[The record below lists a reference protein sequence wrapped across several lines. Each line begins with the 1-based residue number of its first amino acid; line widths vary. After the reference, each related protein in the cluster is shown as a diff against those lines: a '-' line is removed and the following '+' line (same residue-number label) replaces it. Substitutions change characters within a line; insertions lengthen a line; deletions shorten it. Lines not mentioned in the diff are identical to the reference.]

1 MEEYNPPNPG
11 YDPSTWKQKLEF
23 QRNSFRVEEKEPY
36 RKQPVCMD
44 TKIFMVPFM
53 AKCCAI
59 PWKIPRERIQIL
71 YARYRYQMRE
81 LKYIE
86 DCFVE
91 RMNAGKMNLP
101 ASPLPSFPG
110 QDQRLLNKPE
120 QYTDKGGRFTIPQEE
135 SPQWEARLVTSRDSQ
150 QKALLQLLEDPNLHP
165 KPPKQSEVE
174 KKFTKIL
181 EQIAAE
187 QR

>member
-23 QRNSFRVEEKEPY
+23 QRNSFRLEEKEPY
-36 RKQPVCMD
+36 REQPVCMD

-53 AKCCAI
+53 AICCAI

-101 ASPLPSFPG
+101 ASPLPSFRG
-110 QDQRLLNKPE
+110 RDQRLLNKPE